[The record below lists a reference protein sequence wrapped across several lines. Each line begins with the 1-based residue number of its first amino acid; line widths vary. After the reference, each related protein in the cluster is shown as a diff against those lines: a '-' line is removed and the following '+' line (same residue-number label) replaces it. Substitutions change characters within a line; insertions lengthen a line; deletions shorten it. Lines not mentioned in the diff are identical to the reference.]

1 MKKWTMI
8 ALATVL
14 AANAGASIIQWEIDP
29 LYWISGT
36 FYIYGLGET
45 STDTT
50 FGDGGFD
57 PVTKALTST
66 GGNVFQ
72 LYPSDEFQLLPENE
86 KIWCLSNGP
95 ISPRDAIG
103 LFWKVEDKNEFL
115 QTWVVVTVDES
126 NEHYVYDIFHP
137 DPNDSTF
144 PKEFDYYIRWLY
156 DIGMPYDYFEMPE
169 EDDDSG
175 YAWEH
180 HHHNITFPSP
190 QYAVAPEPATGLLV
204 LSSAAWV
211 MLRRRRR

>member
-1 MKKWTMI
+1 MKKLTMI

-14 AANAGASIIQWEIDP
+14 AANAGAYQIQWEVEP

-45 STDTT
+45 STDPT

-72 LYPSDEFQLLPENE
+72 LYPSEKFQLLESE
-86 KIWCLSNGP
+86 KFQSLSYN
-95 ISPRDAIG
+95 IDSRDAIG
-103 LFWKVEDKNEFL
+103 LFWKVEDEDDFL

-126 NEHYVYDIFHP
+126 NEHYMYDIFHP
-137 DPNDSTF
+137 DPNWTTF
-144 PKEFDYYIRWLY
+144 PKELDYYIRWLY
-156 DIGMPYDYFEMPE
+156 DSSHGHDFSTEPE
-169 EDDDSG
+169 EDDESG
-175 YAWEH
+175 HNWEIY
-180 HHHNITFPSP
+180 HHNITLPPP

-204 LSSAAWV
+204 LSGAALV